1 MVRLDQQIQRKLR
14 GKGGMFSSLSK
25 SMVMSLGTFLMWI
38 ILWACII
45 LLVSSSHS
53 HQWLEVT
60 RLRIGRQ
67 ENVRSEG
74 QQNRLTYAF
83 TANATGS
90 KKLLPIVIASRKA
103 YKPQAFSRKAGMQ
116 LRLYYQNN
124 VKSWMTSPLYQEWL
138 QQWDWELVT
147 KNYKIILLQ
156 DNFPAH
162 IVPDVKNICM

>member
-1 MVRLDQQIQRKLR
+1 M
-14 GKGGMFSSLSK
+14 
-25 SMVMSLGTFLMWI
+25 
-38 ILWACII
+38 
-45 LLVSSSHS
+45 
-53 HQWLEVT
+53 
-60 RLRIGRQ
+60 RIGRQ

-162 IVPDVKNICM
+162 IVPDVKNIRV